1 MKRLMMTIF
10 LFCLLGLPAFS
21 AEQAQTS
28 ETKSKL
34 RLILFY
40 SSHCGACLKLEN
52 EYIPVI
58 LKKYGD
64 AIELEQKEINEKKQ
78 HLEQLLTYN
87 PEGTVPTMVVPSLN
101 KVFVGVEEI
110 ETNVTPIIKDFVA
123 GKLSLASGQGSNPK
137 KKP

>member
-1 MKRLMMTIF
+1 MRRLMVTII
-10 LFCLLGLPAFS
+10 LLCLLSLPAFS
-21 AEQAQTS
+21 AEQAQS
-28 ETKSKL
+28 SASKSKL
-34 RLILFY
+34 HLILFY

-64 AIELEQKEINEKKQ
+64 AIDLDQREINEKKE

-110 ETNVTPIIKDFVA
+110 ETSVTPIIKDFVA
-123 GKLSLASGQGSNPK
+123 GRLSPSSNQGSGTK
-137 KKP
+137 KKL